1 MQAKP
6 DHSPFDSALR
16 QTQGGPQGRLW
27 RRGWAGSAPTG
38 RTRPSSST
46 TILRQTQDGPDDGRA
61 AAARGVA
68 GRCEQVRGVGHGVR
82 VSQSFDTL
90 RTWFTPVP
98 FREEDLWNGY
108 PEETNALLR
117 LRSGQALWPGQEDAW
132 FDRLTTGLVQSQT
145 YREQYGFNSIF
156 LLPVNLYGPG
166 DNPSTE
172 FPAPFGRGLPSVAG
186 QASTPT
192 ART

>member
-1 MQAKP
+1 
-6 DHSPFDSALR
+6 
-16 QTQGGPQGRLW
+16 
-27 RRGWAGSAPTG
+27 
-38 RTRPSSST
+38 
-46 TILRQTQDGPDDGRA
+46 
-61 AAARGVA
+61 
-68 GRCEQVRGVGHGVR
+68 VR

-132 FDRLTTGLVQSQT
+132 FDRLTTGLVQSQA
-145 YREQYGFNSIF
+145 YRQQYGFNSIF

-166 DNPSTE
+166 DNPSTQN
-172 FPAPFGRGLPSVAG
+172 RH
-186 QASTPT
+186 T
-192 ART
+192 

>member
-27 RRGWAGSAPTG
+27 RHAWAGSA
-38 RTRPSSST
+38 RTASTPPSSST
-46 TILRQTQDGPDDGRA
+46 IILRQTQDGPDDGRA

-68 GRCEQVRGVGHGVR
+68 GRCEQVRGAGHGVR

-132 FDRLTTGLVQSQT
+132 FDRLTTGLVQSQA
-145 YREQYGFNSIF
+145 YRQQYGFNSVF

-166 DNPSTE
+166 DNPSTQN
-172 FPAPFGRGLPSVAG
+172 RH
-186 QASTPT
+186 T
-192 ART
+192 